1 MVSPFLIFLLVS
13 LPLINIPNQT
23 IDTNPDVVKYYNST
37 VITLRPDYQYS
48 TCPQEATSVILSEI
62 PNALKNHRDAVI
74 RFIGEYG
81 YDELLSLRISVSE
94 NGIVPIYARD
104 LPERIG
110 GTTSV
115 ASSVGKVL
123 AIWIEINCNVAYV
136 SPSYRQAIILHEIY
150 HALGLD
156 HPPMSSPIE
165 LMNGLTRNSPPYPS
179 SLNLYALWQLWFGK
193 DQTSSVR
200 LPPNIPYVQVLPYNY
215 QMSQLEIAV
224 KQLQFTLNNDIRRI
238 DADIT
243 SLRNDVNNL
252 KSVTGNLAKDLAELS
267 NLKSVTNNLAK
278 NQNYLQNQLTDMSNE
293 MRNRTEDLQSRLN
306 ILGTEIS
313 RSLDRQ
319 ALDIASLK
327 QEVIRLNQELKL
339 TVMVSVSLIT
349 AMVVLSFYMVRRG
362 RA

>member
-37 VITLRPDYQYS
+37 VITLRPDHQGS
-48 TCPQEATSVILSEI
+48 TCPSEATSIILSEI

-81 YDELLSLRISVSE
+81 YDELLSLKLSVSE
-94 NGIVPIYARD
+94 NGIVPVYARE
-104 LPERIG
+104 LPEKVSG
-110 GTTSV
+110 QSLT
-115 ASSVGKVL
+115 ASSGGKVL
-123 AIWIEINCNVAYV
+123 AIWIEINCDVAYV

-150 HALGLD
+150 HALGVG
-156 HPPMSSPIE
+156 HTATYSTNE
-165 LMNGLTRNSPPYPS
+165 LMGGLARNSPPYPS
-179 SLNLYALWQLWFGK
+179 SLDLYALWQLWFGGIQA
-193 DQTSSVR
+193 DSVR

-215 QMSQLEIAV
+215 QMSQLDTTV
-224 KQLQFTLNNDIRRI
+224 KQLQLTLENDIRRI
-238 DADIT
+238 NTDIVYLQT
-243 SLRNDVNNL
+243 
-252 KSVTGNLAKDLAELS
+252 ELS

-293 MRNRTEDLQSRLN
+293 MRNRTEDLQSKLN

-349 AMVVLSFYMVRRG
+349 AIAALSFYMVRRG